1 MNEHTVVVR
10 IINMIKMSN
19 LNSGKRILIFS
30 TLHIYFCAI
39 IHISCKSPIRCVCK
53 CGTAA
58 EMVVPASRFPADD
71 DDISVGSLTEITTE
85 KQRNNTS
92 GIGVKRLAQYTPV

>member
-1 MNEHTVVVR
+1 
-10 IINMIKMSN
+10 MSN